1 MVKWKCTLEHDLQL
15 LLNITDRHIRCT
27 RLDSNFIFNLLRQRL
42 YKSKSCPNV
51 SHTAKSV
58 VGQQRHVLHVSKILS
73 HYQTVQEVIRQV
85 GKSWTGAYMETKRPV
100 LFCYVPRRDN
110 VLLQKSTQDEMVGR
124 ERLGKLTWELKFL
137 ELQTFSKCKIIFI
150 ASTCGFL
157 ALFSSHSGACSCL
170 TIMFL
175 FSFFLST
182 VPKLNRVQ
190 TQRGIWFHYQRMP
203 SVLFS
208 GLSNSGAVRT
218 RYSQLNLNS
227 LITCRQT

>member
-1 MVKWKCTLEHDLQL
+1 MSDERKLDPSFIFLYMQLYKQRVGKVYCFLMVKWKCTLEHDLQL

-110 VLLQKSTQDEMVGR
+110 VLLQKFFRPRM
-124 ERLGKLTWELKFL
+124 KW
-137 ELQTFSKCKIIFI
+137 
-150 ASTCGFL
+150 L
-157 ALFSSHSGACSCL
+157 AEKG
-170 TIMFL
+170 
-175 FSFFLST
+175 
-182 VPKLNRVQ
+182 
-190 TQRGIWFHYQRMP
+190 
-203 SVLFS
+203 
-208 GLSNSGAVRT
+208 
-218 RYSQLNLNS
+218 
-227 LITCRQT
+227 